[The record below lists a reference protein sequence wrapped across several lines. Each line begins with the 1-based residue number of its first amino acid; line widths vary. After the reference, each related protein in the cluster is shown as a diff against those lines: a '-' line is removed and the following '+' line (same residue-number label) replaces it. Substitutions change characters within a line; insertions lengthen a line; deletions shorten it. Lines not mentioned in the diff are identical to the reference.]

1 MYSNGIGRTNT
12 VFVCFTITKRYLMK
26 ATILTIGDEILI
38 GQIIDTNAA
47 WMSQK
52 LTALGISV
60 VERVTVS
67 DEHKPI
73 VDAIRYCLGQSD
85 IVLMTGGLGPTKDDI
100 TKVAIADYLGV
111 GMEFHEEVFENIK
124 KIFIPRNIPLSDAHK
139 DQCYLPEKVEVL
151 KNSMGTAPGM
161 LWQHEGKQIVSMP
174 GVPYEMKAIMSE
186 QLLPRLAQR
195 PDRKVILHKTIMT
208 AGMGESSIADE
219 IEDIVDGFDKE
230 LSIAYL
236 PGLAQVR
243 LRITAKGDDESLLQ
257 SKLDQAITRVSERII
272 DLVYGYDEISLQ
284 EALQQICIDRG
295 LTVGTAESCTGG
307 YLSHLMTSIS
317 GSSAYYQGSAIT
329 YSNALKQK
337 MLGVKEDTL
346 KAYGAVS
353 EQVVKEMVE
362 GAIQLLGV
370 DFAVATS
377 GVAGPTGGTEAKP
390 VGTVCIAVGSHGVI
404 ETRTILASKD
414 RSKNIAY
421 ASNQALNMLRKCVLQ
436 AKIS

>member
-1 MYSNGIGRTNT
+1 
-12 VFVCFTITKRYLMK
+12 MK

-47 WMSQK
+47 WMSQQ
-52 LTALGISV
+52 LTTLGISV

-67 DEHKPI
+67 DEHLPI
-73 VDAIRYCLGQSD
+73 AEGIEYCLIKSD
-85 IVLMTGGLGPTKDDI
+85 IVLITGGLGPTKDDI

-111 GMEFHEEVFENIK
+111 EMEYHEEVFDRIK
-124 KIFIPRNIPLSDAHK
+124 EIFTPRNIPLTDAHK
-139 DQCYLPEKVEVL
+139 EQCYLPENVVVL
-151 KNSMGTAPGM
+151 NNSMGTAPGM

-174 GVPYEMKAIMSE
+174 GVPYEMKAIMKE
-186 QLLPRLAQR
+186 HLLPRLALR

-208 AGMGESSIADE
+208 AGMGESSIADK
-219 IEDIVDGFDKE
+219 IEDIVDAFDKE

-236 PGLAQVR
+236 PGLSQVR
-243 LRITAKGDDESLLQ
+243 LRITAKGDDEVALQ
-257 SKLDQAITRVSERII
+257 SKLDQAVAEVSDRVSE
-272 DLVYGYDEISLQ
+272 LVYGYNEITLQ
-284 EALQQICIDRG
+284 EALQQLCIEKG

-307 YLSHLMTSIS
+307 HLSHLMTSIS

-329 YSNALKQK
+329 YSNALKKK
-337 MLGVKEDTL
+337 MLGVKEETL

-353 EQVVKEMVE
+353 EQVVEEMVK
-362 GAIQLLGV
+362 GALDLLDV
-370 DFAVATS
+370 DVAVALS
-377 GVAGPTGGTEAKP
+377 GVAGPTGGTEEKP

-404 ETRTILASKD
+404 QTRTILASKD

-421 ASNQALNMLRKCVLQ
+421 ASNQALNMLRKYVLQ